1 MWSMTSRGPELVS
14 ANDIALSKRYL
25 ISADENNYNIAYVA
39 GYEYG
44 SINNPVL
51 IRSAQEF
58 NDVFGLSKEDSIKA
72 NFDASTKQAFG
83 NYRIINDID
92 LSDLSLGGSDTTTLL
107 STEYTFMRKIDEFG
121 AVIGYGILEGN
132 SMTISNLDF
141 SITDTD
147 QMYF

>member
-1 MWSMTSRGPELVS
+1 MSPIFS
-14 ANDIALSKRYL
+14 SK
-25 ISADENNYNIAYVA
+25 NC
-39 GYEYG
+39 
-44 SINNPVL
+44 
-51 IRSAQEF
+51 
-58 NDVFGLSKEDSIKA
+58 IKA

-141 SITDTD
+141 STLQAVKIKRRFTKIKRRFATLKRRFSTDKTPFCE
-147 QMYF
+147 MHSLF